1 MQACQE
7 ELYERM
13 LSWLQAE
20 ALKKQLG
27 GGGGGGSS
35 TLEDEPC
42 AELKQLAAQGVAL
55 VLKKMG
61 AYMAVPRR
69 VIQRCT

>member
-1 MQACQE
+1 
-7 ELYERM
+7 M

-27 GGGGGGSS
+27 GGGAGSS

-61 AYMAVPRR
+61 AYVAVPRR